1 MSESSPVCRV
11 LDQQY
16 LDYEEMLELGRGQRV
31 SLEQE
36 DLPAVERSFS
46 RLHRL
51 MDQIRLRQA
60 SLPELDR
67 SVPEVEA
74 RCRRL
79 ERIIGDLQDLRR
91 CNQELARRLMERTAA
106 EIRQLGQSRRAF
118 GHHRPSGMTAPRLF
132 DGTR

>member
-1 MSESSPVCRV
+1 MGTTSPVCAL

-16 LDYEEMLELGRGQRV
+16 VDYEEMLELGREQRAN
-31 SLEQE
+31 LERE
-36 DLPAVERSFS
+36 DLPAVEQSFVGI
-46 RLHRL
+46 HRL
-51 MDQIRLRQA
+51 MNQIRLRQSSLPA
-60 SLPELDR
+60 LDQSLPE
-67 SVPEVEA
+67 VAA

-79 ERIIGDLQDLRR
+79 ERLIGDLQDLRR

-118 GHHRPSGMTAPRLF
+118 RNYPAPGMAGPRLF

>member
-1 MSESSPVCRV
+1 MSESSPVCRL

-16 LDYEEMLELGRGQRV
+16 LDYEEMLELGRGQRA

-67 SVPEVEA
+67 GIPEVAA

-91 CNQELARRLMERTAA
+91 CNQELARRLLEQTAA

-118 GHHRPSGMTAPRLF
+118 GHHRPSGMTGPRLF